1 MSSYHSSFI
10 YLNQNSRDYGW
21 MISHFD
27 ADSGESE
34 TGLSTESIYTASYDG
49 TSRNLYGTKYTGAE
63 PIRITVI
70 KQDGS
75 DFSIKDNRR
84 ALKWLTGAKT
94 DSWLDLYIGDEMKYR
109 VRGHVQN
116 VLQYKMD
123 ARIVGLTIVFESASP
138 FAFSS
143 PQVISAAIDNTKKI
157 TISNDTDDVYNY
169 TPMKTTYIN
178 GSNKGDVVI
187 KNETTGDETKIYNV
201 AANEVITL
209 DTNQM
214 ITSDKEDVRIFG
226 TDFNFV
232 FPRLAA
238 GVNTLTITGQGNV
251 KFEYYYCIKIG
262 DMAIDLN
269 AVSDPICD
277 EFDHIK
283 IDMLDWNRISN
294 TPRTLAGYGI
304 TDAYTMSSVYNKE
317 EIDSQVSGLT
327 HQVESIA
334 SLVSEWSN
342 DLSTDYYNKTET
354 DAKFYSKTEI
364 EDNYYDK
371 SDIDEQIEDLDFDIQ
386 SNASLI
392 SSVATDLANNYYNKT
407 HINNDYYNKN
417 EIEKVFYTK
426 SEINRELNDLN
437 FDIQSNASVISTVSS
452 DLTNNYYNKEHIQSN
467 YYNKNAIRNDIYIKQ
482 EIDEKIDDI
491 TFEVQSN
498 ASLISS
504 ISSDLRSDY
513 YNKSNIE
520 DKYYSKKQ
528 VDDIIAN
535 LTYDPVTGTG
545 LQVIWSQIVGKPTT
559 LSEYGVKSEVQELID
574 KSIAEVQVA
583 IDESELNAMLNEILV

>member
-21 MISHFD
+21 IISHFD

-94 DSWLDLYIGDEMKYR
+94 DSWLDLYIGDEMKCR

-143 PQVISAAIDNTKKI
+143 PQVISQSVSGEKKI
-157 TISNDTDDVYNY
+157 TIANDTDDVYNY
-169 TPMKTTYIN
+169 TPMKTTYTN
-178 GSNKGDVVI
+178 GGNKENVVI
-187 KNETTGDETKIYNV
+187 TNETTGDETKIYNV

-214 ITSDKEDVRIFG
+214 ITSDKDVRIFG
-226 TDFNFV
+226 TDFNFI

-238 GVNTLTITGQGNV
+238 GVNTLTVNGNGNI

-392 SSVATDLANNYYNKT
+392 SSVATDL
-407 HINNDYYNKN
+407 
-417 EIEKVFYTK
+417 
-426 SEINRELNDLN
+426 
-437 FDIQSNASVISTVSS
+437 
-452 DLTNNYYNKEHIQSN
+452 TNNYYNKEHIQSN
-467 YYNKNAIRNDIYIKQ
+467 YYNKNAIRNDIYTKQEIDKKIDDIEGDIQSNASVISAVSSDLAKNYYDKTHIENKYHDKTAIRDIVYTKQ

>member
-143 PQVISAAIDNTKKI
+143 PQTISTSINEEKNI
-157 TISNDTDDVYNY
+157 TITNDTDDVYNY
-169 TPMKTTYIN
+169 TQMKATYTN
-178 GSNKGDVVI
+178 GGSQSDLIIHNKTI
-187 KNETTGDETKIYNV
+187 DEDENTATKIYNIG
-201 AANEVITL
+201 ANEVVTL

-214 ITSDKEDVRIFG
+214 ITSDNSAKIFG
-226 TDFNFV
+226 ADFNFN
-232 FPRLAA
+232 FPKLAA
-238 GVNTLTITGQGNV
+238 GVNHLSITGNGDI

-294 TPRTLAGYGI
+294 RPNTLAGYGI
-304 TDAYTMSSVYNKE
+304 TDAYTISAVYNKE
-317 EIDSQVSGLT
+317 EIDSQVSELT
-327 HQVESIA
+327 QQVDSIA
-334 SLVSEWSN
+334 SLVSGWSS
-342 DLSTDYYNKTET
+342 DLTTDYYNKTET
-354 DAKFYSKTEI
+354 DAKFYNKIEI
-364 EDNYYDK
+364 ERDYYNK
-371 SDIDEQIEDLDFDIQ
+371 SDIDEKVDDLD
-386 SNASLI
+386 
-392 SSVATDLANNYYNKT
+392 
-407 HINNDYYNKN
+407 
-417 EIEKVFYTK
+417 
-426 SEINRELNDLN
+426 

-452 DLTNNYYNKEHIQSN
+452 SLASNYYDKTQIENNYYDKA
-467 YYNKNAIRNDIYIKQ
+467 AINRIAYTKQ
-482 EIDEKIDDI
+482 EVNQQVNGLDFNIK
-491 TFEVQSN
+491 SN

-504 ISSDLRSDY
+504 ISSDLKNDY
-513 YNKSNIE
+513 YNKTNIE
-520 DKYYSKKQ
+520 DKYYSKIQ
-528 VDDIIAN
+528 VDNIIAS
-535 LTYDPVTGTG
+535 LTYDPSTGTG
-545 LQVIWSQIVGKPTT
+545 SQVIWSQIVGKPTT
-559 LSEYGVKSEVQELID
+559 LSEYSIKSEVQEM
-574 KSIAEVQVA
+574 
-583 IDESELNAMLNEILV
+583 IDESCGGIQATIDEVELNAMLAEVLGE